1 MEMMMSEVYIFT
13 PFELLL
19 PIFVDRIQMSGLCY
33 QITSNIDKP
42 PDKKVNRLNSQ
53 KLLPE
58 TLMEL

>member
-19 PIFVDRIQMSGLCY
+19 PIFADWIQTPGLRY

-42 PDKKVNRLNSQ
+42 PDKKVNRLNCQ
-53 KLLPE
+53 KLIPE

>member
-13 PFELLL
+13 SFELLL
-19 PIFVDRIQMSGLCY
+19 PIFVDRIQMSGLRY
-33 QITSNIDKP
+33 QITSNIYRQ

-53 KLLPE
+53 KLLLE